1 MVDLRKNVANQFAK
15 HTVNKAKEAFGI
27 DTNDNSQFSQEN
39 QGPINWRHYNYPP
52 LLRLVHYS
60 TDELR

>member
-27 DTNDNSQFSQEN
+27 DTNDNS
-39 QGPINWRHYNYPP
+39 
-52 LLRLVHYS
+52 
-60 TDELR
+60 